1 MAQNHGERRIMN
13 RGSAIIDQSQWL
25 EGQGWSFRGTTHP
38 VLAGIAAILERSMP
52 ANNNYPW
59 FRSLKGGRAQPAA
72 GKSIK
77 RVIRSFI
84 RILVHNKFTWF
95 FIKPLIGIANYIQC
109 QWDRLAS
116 NQIANQRIIMEA
128 LGEPVVKNGPFKGM
142 IYPDFLYPNN
152 FSKIIG
158 SYEKEIS
165 EIIES
170 LCHRQFTEI
179 LNIGCGEEY
188 YPIGFARR
196 IENAIIIAYDN
207 REIARRH
214 CGEMARL
221 NQVDK
226 KIRILGSF
234 TKDSLSNMN
243 LDRRVLILCDCEGG
257 EKEIFTLENASR
269 LRSCELPIEI
279 HDFIDITI
287 SSYVRNLFSETHDI
301 LAIQSTDDIYK
312 ARNYHFRETDHLDL
326 HLKKLIL
333 EECRPAPMEW
343 FYITPKSLRR

>member
-1 MAQNHGERRIMN
+1 M
-13 RGSAIIDQSQWL
+13 
-25 EGQGWSFRGTTHP
+25 
-38 VLAGIAAILERSMP
+38 
-52 ANNNYPW
+52 
-59 FRSLKGGRAQPAA
+59 
-72 GKSIK
+72 K

-84 RILVHNKFTWF
+84 RILLQNKFTWF

-109 QWDRLAS
+109 QRDRVASNRLATE
-116 NQIANQRIIMEA
+116 QRIMEA

-152 FSKIIG
+152 FAKIIG

-165 EIIES
+165 DIIES

-179 LNIGCGEEY
+179 LNIGCGEGY
-188 YPIGFARR
+188 YAIGFARR
-196 IENAIIIAYDN
+196 IENATIIAYDS

-243 LDRRVLILCDCEGG
+243 LEGRVLILCDCEGG

-269 LRSCELPIEI
+269 LRSCELLIEI
-279 HDFIDITI
+279 HDFIDICI
-287 SSYVRNLFSETHDI
+287 SGYIRDLFSETHDI

-326 HLKKLIL
+326 HLKKLVF
-333 EECRPAPMEW
+333 EEHRPAPMEW
-343 FYITPKSLRR
+343 FYIIPKLLRR